1 MTDTRSQQS
10 AKTQVFRIF
19 LASPGDVQDERDL
32 ARVVI
37 DQIRHER
44 AFRDRLSIE
53 IIAWDQLPTDA
64 GLTPQ
69 EAIKQAYPN
78 PLSAIL
84 IQKVYAASGLKPV
97 GKYCAIPSQT
107 KRRRHFG

>member
-44 AFRDRLSIE
+44 AFRDRLCIE

-64 GLTPQ
+64 GLTLQ
-69 EAIKQAYPN
+69 EAIKQGLPKPSECDLVVVIIWSRMGT
-78 PLSAIL
+78 PLPSAF
-84 IQKVYAASGLKPV
+84 A
-97 GKYCAIPSQT
+97 
-107 KRRRHFG
+107 

>member
-69 EAIKQAYPN
+69 EAIKQ
-78 PLSAIL
+78 
-84 IQKVYAASGLKPV
+84 GLPKPSE
-97 GKYCAIPSQT
+97 CD
-107 KRRRHFG
+107 